1 LRVVG
6 AILFAVLT
14 CGLFSQPAAA
24 GKRVA
29 LVLGNSNYQNVAHLA
44 NPANDAA
51 ALAATFRKA
60 NFEVVTLRSDLGAQE
75 MRRALRE
82 FGDKAREADIAVIY
96 YAGHGLEVD
105 GNNYLIP
112 VDAVLER
119 DSDVYD
125 EAIPLDRVLVAVE
138 PAHQLRLV
146 ILDACRDNPFA
157 KTMKRTIAQRAIGQG
172 LAKVEPDRP
181 NTLIA
186 FAARAGATASDGDR
200 KNSPFA
206 TALADHLTTPG
217 LDLRKAFGYVRDD
230 VLKATNNRQEPFIY
244 GSLGGDDMVLV
255 PAPTVAAPPPAAADP
270 NEPARRDYELAE
282 RVGTKEAWD
291 YFLAT
296 YPKGFYS
303 KLAQLQRDKLAA
315 EEKARATAEEQARL
329 AAEGAKAAEQ
339 AKAAAE
345 AKAAEDARLAA
356 DKKKLEEEAKVTE
369 AERAKAAAQVKAAEE
384 ARLAAEKTKKAEE
397 EKAARERAAAEKAAA
412 QSKAAEDARS
422 AAEKATQERIAK
434 AQAEAE
440 AAAAKAK
447 AAEEARAA
455 QEARAAELQKALEAA
470 KAAEAEQR
478 AKAAAEAKALG
489 DAKTQDNKTQ
499 DNKAIMVATLPPSDK
514 LGDGKVAADDIPR
527 FLQSEL
533 RRVGC
538 FTGSIDGS
546 WNDASQRSLAL
557 FNKSAGTTLDTKVA
571 SLDTLDVV
579 RGKAA
584 RVCPLMCDH
593 GYKASGDT
601 CIRIECKAGY
611 ELDDSGDCIRVQS
624 KKQDKPAEAKRNAKP
639 DDSSQPTP
647 KEAALPTTRTLQ
659 PGAPGPLGRCAATS
673 CSGALQGCIRKAS
686 ITGGDPGRCN
696 DRYQHCLQTGEFNG
710 RFCQHSGLARN

>member
-1 LRVVG
+1 LRTIG
-6 AILFAVLT
+6 AIFLAILLS
-14 CGLFSQPAAA
+14 GLLGQPALAT
-24 GKRVA
+24 KRVA
-29 LVLGNSNYQNVAHLA
+29 FVVGNSNYQNVAHLA
-44 NPANDAA
+44 NPAGDAST
-51 ALAATFRKA
+51 LAATFKKA
-60 NFEVVTLRSDLGAQE
+60 NFDVVTLRNDLSTVE

-82 FGDKAREADIAVIY
+82 FGDKARDADIAVIY
-96 YAGHGLEVD
+96 YAGHGIEVD
-105 GNNYLIP
+105 GMNYLIP

-125 EAIPLDRVLVAVE
+125 EAIPLDRVLVAIE

-146 ILDACRDNPFA
+146 ILDACRDNPFG

-186 FAARAGATASDGDR
+186 FAARAGSTASDGDN

-206 TALADHLTTPG
+206 TALADHLATPG

-244 GSLGGDDMVLV
+244 GSLGGDDMMLV
-255 PAPTVAAPPPAAADP
+255 PARVVAAPPPASADP

-356 DKKKLEEEAKVTE
+356 EKKKLEEEAKVTE
-369 AERAKAAAQVKAAEE
+369 AERVKAAAQVKAAEE
-384 ARLAAEKTKKAEE
+384 AKLAAEKTKKAEE
-397 EKAARERAAAEKAAA
+397 DKAARERTAAEKAASQA
-412 QSKAAEDARS
+412 KAAEDARL

-434 AQAEAE
+434 AQAEAD

-470 KAAEAEQR
+470 KAAEAKAVAD
-478 AKAAAEAKALG
+478 AKAQDSKA
-489 DAKTQDNKTQ
+489 QDNKTA
-499 DNKAIMVATLPPSDK
+499 DNKSITVAALSPADK
-514 LGDGKVAADDIPR
+514 PGDSKPAADDIPR
-527 FLQSEL
+527 LLQSEL

-546 WNDASQRSLAL
+546 WNDAAQRSLAL

-579 RGKAA
+579 RGRRA

-593 GYKASGDT
+593 GYKANGDT
-601 CIRIECKAGY
+601 CVKIDCKAGY
-611 ELDDSGDCIRVQS
+611 ELGDGDECVKVQS
-624 KKQDKPAEAKRNAKP
+624 KKPEAKRDGKP
-639 DDSSQPTP
+639 EETQPVP
-647 KEAALPTTRTLQ
+647 RSAAIEPQ
-659 PGAPGPLGRCAATS
+659 PGNRPPSQADKDFLHKCGATS
-673 CSGALQGCIRKAS
+673 CSQAMRGCMRKSA
-686 ITGGDPGRCN
+686 ILGGDSSKCVAKYN
-696 DRYQHCLQTGEFNG
+696 YCMQTGQFSG
-710 RFCQHSGLARN
+710 RFCQLSGLTRN